1 LKECRGHP
9 VKKRNQIEKPKPR
22 PDSFEGCRDPDFLQK
37 LLDSIPIPIFYKDA
51 RGIYLGGNQAFGDFL
66 GRKKEDIVGKTVHDI
81 FPEDLAEIYERAD
94 QELFRTG
101 GIQTYESAVM
111 HADGTRHDVIFF
123 KASVTTFLNKDGSLG
138 GLIGSL
144 FDITDRKVAEK
155 QLRWSEAR
163 YRRIFD
169 NIQDIYYEVGL
180 DGTILEISPSIERYF
195 PFKRA
200 DLIGRSVY
208 DFYADKSRR
217 TDFLQEISGKGYVR
231 DFEIQLRERQGALFT
246 CSFTATILPGEGE
259 RPPRIVGS
267 MRDISER
274 KQAEETLRQR
284 EEELSIK
291 SRNLEEF
298 NTALKVLLK
307 QREEDRKEMEE
318 NVLTNVKTSIL
329 PYIEKVKENPL
340 THHQR
345 ACLDILEAQMKKI
358 TSPFLHTISQACFDL
373 TPQEIR
379 VADFV
384 KNGNSS
390 KEIADILGISIKTVD
405 YHRDN
410 IRRKLGI
417 RNHPTNLRSF
427 LLKLS

>member
-1 LKECRGHP
+1 M
-9 VKKRNQIEKPKPR
+9 KKSKKIEGSR
-22 PDSFEGCRDPDFLQK
+22 PYKINDEETETSTFLQK
-37 LLDSIPIPIFYKDA
+37 LIDSIPIPIFYKDIQ
-51 RGIYLGGNQAFGDFL
+51 GVYLGGNRELENFL
-66 GRKKEDIVGKTVHDI
+66 GRKMEDIVGKTVHEI
-81 FPEDLAEIYERAD
+81 APEDLAEIYEQAD
-94 QELFRTG
+94 KKLLQTG
-101 GIQTYESAVM
+101 GAQTYESAIM
-111 HADGTRHDVIFF
+111 HADGTRHIVVFNKAIF
-123 KASVTTFLNKDGSLG
+123 NNRDGKPG
-138 GLIGSL
+138 GLIGSI
-144 FDITDRKVAEK
+144 FDITPRKKFEA
-155 QLRWSEAR
+155 QLSSSEAR
-163 YRRIFD
+163 YRRIFE

-180 DGTILEISPSIERYF
+180 DGAILEISPSIEKYV
-195 PFKRA
+195 PFKRE
-200 DLIGRSVY
+200 DLIGRSIY
-208 DFYADKSRR
+208 EFYVDKNRR
-217 TDFLQEISGKGYVR
+217 TDFLQEIEGKEYVR
-231 DFEIQLRERQGALFT
+231 DFEILLRNHQGSLLT
-246 CSFTATILPGEGE
+246 CSIAASIMPGEGE

-274 KQAEETLRQR
+274 KRDEETLRQR

-291 SRNLEEF
+291 SRNLEEL

-318 NVLTNVKTSIL
+318 NVLANVKTSLL
-329 PYIEKVKENPL
+329 PYIEKLKKGPL

-345 ACLDILEAQMKKI
+345 ACLEILEAQMKKI
-358 TSPFLHTISQACFDL
+358 ISPFLHRISQACFDL

-384 KNGNSS
+384 KNGNTT

-417 RNHPTNLRSF
+417 KNHHTNLRSF